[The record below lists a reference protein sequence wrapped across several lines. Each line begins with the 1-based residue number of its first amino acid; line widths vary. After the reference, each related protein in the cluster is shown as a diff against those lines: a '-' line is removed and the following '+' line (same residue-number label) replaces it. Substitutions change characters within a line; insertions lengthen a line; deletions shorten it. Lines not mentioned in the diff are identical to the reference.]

1 MAYIG
6 TPGVPVRRSRS
17 LTMSN
22 DFPRRP
28 PGRRPAR
35 VPCHKKV
42 TPLCL
47 APPLQKFVGWLT
59 ILGGTLLFTSNMD
72 RLFSF
77 MTTGGGFAGYKQQ
90 LELDKKAKAKM
101 HK

>member
-1 MAYIG
+1 M
-6 TPGVPVRRSRS
+6 
-17 LTMSN
+17 
-22 DFPRRP
+22 
-28 PGRRPAR
+28 
-35 VPCHKKV
+35 
-42 TPLCL
+42 
-47 APPLQKFVGWLT
+47 GWLT

-101 HK
+101 HE